1 MRFLEAKHLL
11 VSDRIWLIVLG
22 QFFSQLMPYEC
33 ASRFTKRHFVWHK
46 NTQTWGISTLASL
59 VFHALFK
66 SPLLSEIEATFQTV
80 FQFSF
85 FFKTFTLLLLY
96 NFCLFP
102 KNCRKFHQ
110 YNHATKENRR
120 TSWVRWFCF
129 HPPLRSKSHS
139 KWKMEAIWRPLN

>member
-1 MRFLEAKHLL
+1 MMEIFQIGTIWFLCEFLTT
-11 VSDRIWLIVLG
+11 
-22 QFFSQLMPYEC
+22 F
-33 ASRFTKRHFVWHK
+33 HK
-46 NTQTWGISTLASL
+46 KTLCLTQKYPNLRDTLASL

-66 SPLLSEIEATFQTV
+66 SPLLSKIEATFQTV

-139 KWKMEAIWRPLN
+139 KWKMKAIWRPLN